1 MKAGSPRGGTAL
13 QAVPRATPPSGR
25 WSLTIAIALGLG
37 LGATATG
44 CASAP
49 GGPSSTRLTADD
61 LREITA
67 QMATKLRA
75 SDFLGTRT
83 PDSPPI
89 TVAIQRVSNLSSDV
103 IPVSEQWWLMERV
116 RNSLPIVELGKD
128 RNFAFLIPAER
139 LEELRALGFE
149 AGVGSQR
156 NPTHVMDAV
165 FRSVTR
171 SADAA
176 RTDLYM
182 CEYRITDIT
191 SGELAWADSFE
202 FKRAAFGRSWD

>member
-1 MKAGSPRGGTAL
+1 MPVRSCRGRPALRGGSRAQPASGLAL
-13 QAVPRATPPSGR
+13 LPLLAALALLAAATC
-25 WSLTIAIALGLG
+25 
-37 LGATATG
+37 TG

-49 GGPSSTRLTADD
+49 GGRSSTRLTADD
-61 LREITA
+61 LQEITA
-67 QMATKLRA
+67 QMASKLRA
-75 SDFLGTRT
+75 SEFLGTRT

-89 TVAIQRVSNLSSDV
+89 SVAIQRVSNLSSDV

-116 RNSLPIVELGKD
+116 RNALPIVELGKD
-128 RNFAFLIPAER
+128 RNFAFLMPAER
-139 LEELRALGFE
+139 LEELRNLGFE
-149 AGVGSQR
+149 AGVGSER
-156 NPTHVMDAV
+156 TPTHVMDAV

-182 CEYRITDIT
+182 CEYRITDINT
-191 SGELAWADSFE
+191 GELAWADSFE